1 MLLALVGGMSNV
13 LFMAL
18 SAFVMAL
25 EKFPAIGK
33 RVTMPLGVL
42 LLSAGIALLALQFI
56 FGAQST
62 NHLHN

>member
-1 MLLALVGGMSNV
+1 
-13 LFMAL
+13 
-18 SAFVMAL
+18 MAL

-33 RVTMPLGVL
+33 RVTVPLGVVL
-42 LLSAGIALLALQFI
+42 LIGGAALLALQFI

>member
-1 MLLALVGGMSNV
+1 MSNV

-18 SAFVMAL
+18 SASVMAL

-33 RVTMPLGVL
+33 RVTVPLGVVL
-42 LLSAGIALLALQFI
+42 LIGGAALLALQFI